1 MRNPRWQRPR
11 GFFVLAMMN
20 TRPIVQE
27 KDEARLAPDILRLLV
42 ESQGRRISSAEIG
55 GRKVWIKRY
64 DAERLPIA
72 KWLHGRAN
80 AALKPWPYLKS
91 SLILPAA
98 GMALREQRKHAA
110 FRAAGFRVPD
120 ILFANDRAM
129 ITVDIGMSLDD
140 TLRSGGRDGARHDGL
155 LVDAAAS
162 LGSLHAA
169 GLCHGRPHLRD
180 CYLAQGTIGY
190 IDFEEEP
197 EAVMPLAHAQG
208 RDAWLAFFHVVT
220 RAMDA
225 STPST
230 ALEAYRDAAPA
241 ETVAALGDLVGA
253 FSRISPL
260 LSLASKVHDGGDLR
274 RLRAATGFF
283 QAALG
288 RQDPLQETPS

>member
-1 MRNPRWQRPR
+1 
-11 GFFVLAMMN
+11 MMN
-20 TRPIVQE
+20 TRPSVQVE
-27 KDEARLAPDILRLLV
+27 DEAHLAPDILRLLV
-42 ESQGRRISSAEIG
+42 ESRGRRISSAEIG

-72 KWLHGRAN
+72 KWLHGKTN
-80 AALKPWPYLKS
+80 PVLGPWPYLKS
-91 SLILPAA
+91 SPILPVA
-98 GMALREQRKHAA
+98 GMAARERRKHAA
-110 FRAAGFRVPD
+110 FRAGGFRVPD
-120 ILFANDRAM
+120 IVFANDRAM
-129 ITVDIGMSLDD
+129 ITVDVGRSLDD
-140 TLRSGGRDGARHDGL
+140 TLRSARGDAGAHDGL

-162 LGSLHAA
+162 LGSLHSA

-180 CYLAQGTIGY
+180 CYLAEGGIGY

-220 RAMDA
+220 RAMDV
-225 STPST
+225 STPSV
-230 ALEAYRDAAPA
+230 AYDAYRDAAPA
-241 ETVAALGDLVGA
+241 ETVAALSELVGA
-253 FSRISPL
+253 FGRISPL

-274 RLRAATGFF
+274 RLRAATGFL